1 MNAGIKIVQKEKMAT
16 KDEMLK
22 FAIEIDSIVGIQKSS
37 YIDAVVEYCK
47 ITGLEIEVA
56 ATLVNPNLRAKIEND
71 AMDKNMMKE
80 KGSRLPL

>member
-37 YIDAVVEYCK
+37 YIDAIVEYCK

-56 ATLVNPNLRAKIEND
+56 ASLVNPNLRAKIEND

>member
-56 ATLVNPNLRAKIEND
+56 ASLVNPNLRAKIEND

>member
-1 MNAGIKIVQKEKMAT
+1 MNVGIEIVQKEKMAT

>member
-1 MNAGIKIVQKEKMAT
+1 MAT

-56 ATLVNPNLRAKIEND
+56 ASLVNPNLRAKIEND